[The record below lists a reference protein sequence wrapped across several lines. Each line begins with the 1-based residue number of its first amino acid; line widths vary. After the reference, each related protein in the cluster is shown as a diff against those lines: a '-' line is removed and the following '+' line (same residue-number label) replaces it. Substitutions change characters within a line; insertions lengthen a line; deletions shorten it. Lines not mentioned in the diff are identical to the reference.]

1 MYGQKFI
8 LFQVHFNFDV
18 YALLCHV
25 SCMHQ
30 RFHMKTKVKD
40 YLRKVK
46 TVHTRVLRNKTS
58 HQQTIYLLKKYFRI
72 NAFWYLG
79 YNDALTTIREE
90 RR

>member
-1 MYGQKFI
+1 MYASKI
-8 LFQVHFNFDV
+8 PYENKSERLFKKSEDGTHTCFN
-18 YALLCHV
+18 H
-25 SCMHQ
+25 
-30 RFHMKTKVKD
+30 
-40 YLRKVK
+40 
-46 TVHTRVLRNKTS
+46 KTS

>member
-40 YLRKVK
+40 CLRKVK
-46 TVHTRVLRNKTS
+46 TVHTRVLTTKHLTNK
-58 HQQTIYLLKKYFRI
+58 QFIYKKKYFRI